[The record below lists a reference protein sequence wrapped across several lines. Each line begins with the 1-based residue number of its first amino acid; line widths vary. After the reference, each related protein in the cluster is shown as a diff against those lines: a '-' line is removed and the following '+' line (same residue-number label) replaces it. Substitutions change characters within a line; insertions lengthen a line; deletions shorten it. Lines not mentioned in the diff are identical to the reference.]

1 MSESNLV
8 AALQNCRTLLQDVG
22 ETFWSEKIGL
32 LLEKNEGQLSAHDAR
47 NVSSWFGGMG
57 SFNDLMI
64 SAANDHKVNFADEDR
79 LNDELGRLRDTIY
92 VEVNKL
98 VVATDKSPSDYWDS

>member
-8 AALQNCRTLLQDVG
+8 AALQDCRTLLQDVG
-22 ETFWSEKIGL
+22 ETFWSEKIGSL
-32 LLEKNEGQLSAHDAR
+32 LPTSEGQLSGQDAR
-47 NVSSWFGGMG
+47 NISSWFGGMG

-64 SAANDHKVNFADEDR
+64 SVANNHNVNPADEDR
-79 LNDELGRLRDTIY
+79 LNDELDKVRESIY

-98 VVATDKSPSDYWDS
+98 VTAN